1 MAQRQSK
8 YMREIDFIFY
18 NAEAIRDAVRKEKMM
33 TSTSAFLSE
42 RRGSGI
48 SDPTALTVIKRLTPL
63 KSVRIT
69 GGAIIEYP
77 ERWLE
82 VVDKTN
88 SHCAKKKDCRLEV
101 AKRRY
106 RGEDYRK
113 TCQELN
119 ISNAHRM
126 RLLEKF
132 KTYAVMLAIQFG
144 LMRV

>member
-48 SDPTALTVIKRLTPL
+48 SDPT
-63 KSVRIT
+63 IT

-113 TCQELN
+113 TCKELN
-119 ISNAHRM
+119 ISNGHRL